1 MAVVLTDAQKAKLV
15 KVEQLVTFK
24 SLADNKYQDK
34 TLADGTQSSFTSAT
48 TVEAALIELA
58 SKAAGDEISFER
70 LVTPNTNKL
79 ATYRF
84 TKGTGVSATTMD
96 IDIEKDLVNKNFQ
109 LVSITEGTDENAGK
123 YFDGVT
129 EVGSSVGV
137 TGPGVYMKYIT
148 YASGSATET
157 VSYADMSGVIEY
169 LTVGTQ
175 TGKAVTLSIVNHQ
188 ITADIAEKA
197 IQKSHLS
204 QSVQDSLDLADSAL
218 QQHQDI
224 SGKADKVTYD
234 DFSTSENYSVGDIVK
249 YDNVLYKCI
258 DAHTAGAW
266 NAEHFTAVSGDLV
279 ATIGNDGNLKASS
292 YKVSDFK
299 TKQTAVADIAEGSA
313 AAETGSTMYFLSG
326 ITQNANGEISATK
339 KKIGI
344 ANDDDIRA
352 IFGLDPESNS

>member
-15 KVEQLVTFK
+15 KVEQLATFK
-24 SLADNKYQDK
+24 SLADSKYQDK
-34 TLADGTQSSFTSAT
+34 TLAAGTQSSFTSAT

-58 SKAAGDEISFER
+58 SKAAGDEISFEK
-70 LVTPNTNKL
+70 LVTPNTGKL
-79 ATYRF
+79 ASYRF
-84 TKGTGVSATTMD
+84 TKGTGAGATTMD
-96 IDIEKDLVNKNFQ
+96 IDIEKDLINKNFQ

-204 QSVQDSLDLADSAL
+204 QSVQDSLDLADTAL
-218 QQHQDI
+218 QSHQDI
-224 SGKADKVTYD
+224 SGKADKVA
-234 DFSTSENYSVGDIVK
+234 SAVENNFAG
-249 YDNVLYKCI
+249 L
-258 DAHTAGAW
+258 DAY
-266 NAEHFTAVSGDLV
+266 
-279 ATIGNDGNLKASS
+279 GNLKDSGSKA
-292 YKVSDFK
+292 SDFK
-299 TKQTAVADIAEGSA
+299 IKQTAVEDIAVANA
-313 AAETGSTMYFLSG
+313 AAVTMGTTYDDTTIAFLSG
-326 ITQNANGEISATK
+326 ISQNANGEISASK
-339 KKIGI
+339 QKVVV
-344 ANDDDIRA
+344 ANDNDIRA
-352 IFGLDPESNS
+352 IFGLDPISNNG

>member
-15 KVEQLVTFK
+15 KVEQLATFK
-24 SLADNKYQDK
+24 QLADNKYQDQI
-34 TLADGTQSSFTSAT
+34 LAAATQGSFASAT

-58 SKAAGDEISFER
+58 NKAAGDEISFEK
-70 LVTPNTNKL
+70 LTTANTGKL

-84 TKGTGVSATTMD
+84 TKGSGASATTMD
-96 IDIEKDLVNKNFQ
+96 IDIEKDLINKNFQ

-148 YASGSATET
+148 YASGSATEI

-175 TGKAVTLSIVNHQ
+175 TGKAVTLSIVDHQ

-204 QSVQDSLDLADSAL
+204 QSVQDSLDLADTAL
-218 QQHQDI
+218 QSHQDI
-224 SGKADKVTYD
+224 SGKADKVSGATEGN
-234 DFSTSENYSVGDIVK
+234 FAG
-249 YDNVLYKCI
+249 L
-258 DAHTAGAW
+258 DA
-266 NAEHFTAVSGDLV
+266 N
-279 ATIGNDGNLKASS
+279 GNLVDSGKKASDFQAAGN
-292 YKVSDFK
+292 YKTV
-299 TKQTAVADIAEGSA
+299 QTAVEDIAA
-313 AAETGSTMYFLSG
+313 ANATAEVGSTIYFLSG
-326 ITQNANGEISATK
+326 ISQNTNGVISATK
-339 KKIGI
+339 KKLEI
-344 ANDDDIRA
+344 ADNNDIRA
-352 IFGLDPESNS
+352 IFGLDPES

>member
-15 KVEQLVTFK
+15 KVEQLAIFK

-34 TLADGTQSSFTSAT
+34 DLAEGTQSNFTSAT

-58 SKAAGDEISFER
+58 SKAAGDEISFEK
-70 LVTPNTNKL
+70 LVTPNTGKL
-79 ATYRF
+79 ASYRF
-84 TKGTGVSATTMD
+84 TKGTGASATTMD

-109 LVSITEGTDENAGK
+109 LVSITEGTDANAGK

-175 TGKAVTLSIVNHQ
+175 TGKAVTLSIIDHQ
-188 ITADIAEKA
+188 ITADIGEKA

-204 QSVQDSLDLADSAL
+204 QSVQDSLDLADTAL
-218 QQHQDI
+218 QSHQDI
-224 SGKADKVTYD
+224 SGKADKVTGN
-234 DFSTSENYSVGDIVK
+234 FTENNFAG
-249 YDNVLYKCI
+249 L
-258 DAHTAGAW
+258 DA
-266 NAEHFTAVSGDLV
+266 N
-279 ATIGNDGNLKASS
+279 GNLKDSGSKA
-292 YKVSDFK
+292 SDFK
-299 TKQTAVADIAEGSA
+299 TKQTAVEDIATSNA
-313 AAETGSTMYFLSG
+313 TAETGSTVYFLSG
-326 ITQNANGEISATK
+326 ITQNTNGEISATK
-339 KKIGI
+339 KKIEI